1 MFDWK
6 ELLDFWF
13 GELDEQGLSDSEH
26 RNRWFRSDRRF
37 DQEIRRRFISLML
50 FASEQGLDHWRKEPG
65 GALAEILLLD
75 QFSRNI
81 FRGGALAF
89 EHDPL
94 ARKLCRQAMQ
104 KGQDLTLP
112 AIQRAFMYMPLQHS
126 ERREDQDLSVEC
138 YEQLVACADGL
149 LAEFLRSFLESALEH
164 RDIIVQFGRFPHRN
178 KALGRRSSDPER
190 RYLEVGKTFGQ

>member
-13 GELDEQGLSDSEH
+13 GELDETGLPDGDH
-26 RNRWFRSDRRF
+26 RNRWFRSDRKF
-37 DQEIRRRFISLML
+37 DQEIRRRFMSLVL
-50 FASEQGLDHWRKEPG
+50 FASEQGLDHWRNEPG

-89 EHDPL
+89 ENDPL

-104 KGQDLTLP
+104 KGQDQALP
-112 AIQRAFMYMPLQHS
+112 PIQRAFIYMPLQHS
-126 ERREDQDLSVEC
+126 ERIEDQNLSVAC
-138 YEQLVACADGL
+138 YRQLLAGTDGL
-149 LAEFLRSFLESALEH
+149 LAEFLESFLESALDH
-164 RDIIVQFGRFPHRN
+164 QQIVNRFGRFPHRN
-178 KALGRRSSDPER
+178 KTLGRPSTEQER
-190 RYLEVGKTFGQ
+190 RYLEGARTFGQ

>member
-13 GELDEQGLSDSEH
+13 GELDESGLPDKDH
-26 RNRWFRSDRRF
+26 RSRWFRSDRKV
-37 DQEIRRRFISLML
+37 DQEIRRRFMSLVL
-50 FASEQGLDHWRKEPG
+50 FASEQGLDHWRKAAG

-89 EHDPL
+89 ESDVL

-104 KGQDLTLP
+104 NGQDQALP
-112 AIQRAFMYMPLQHS
+112 PVQRAFIYMPLQHS

-138 YEQLVACADGL
+138 YEQLVASTDGL
-149 LAEFLRSFLESALEH
+149 LAEFLQSFLESARDH
-164 RDIIVQFGRFPHRN
+164 REIVRTFGRFPHRN
-178 KALGRRSSDPER
+178 KALGRRSTEQER
-190 RYLEVGKTFGQ
+190 NYLDGSRTFGQ